1 MALLVRQVLRAPCC
15 DVGCWHIAS
24 FRRDA
29 AIPRFGDKAGRIVS
43 LIGAFASSQNE
54 VSKAWLARISALA
67 PNYFKYKM
75 VCE

>member
-1 MALLVRQVLRAPCC
+1 MST
-15 DVGCWHIAS
+15 VGTS
-24 FRRDA
+24 RRFA
-29 AIPRFGDKAGRIVS
+29 AMQRFLAIGDKAGRIVS